1 MTNSG
6 NPLITNFFKCQ
17 KLKKKVIIKYIFSD
31 FAMEEEKPNFR
42 YIKFFDD
49 VRSKDV
55 GIVGGKNSSLGELLS
70 FGIPVPLGFAVTAAA
85 YDYIL
90 ETNYFRIKN
99 EEISLKNYIKRDI
112 DRITEELKN
121 EDIKSIQKVDKFC
134 ADIRYV
140 IEQAKIPDSLADEII
155 EAYHILV
162 DRIGNES
169 TFAIRSSAT
178 AEDLPDASF
187 AGQQDTHLNISGE
200 NQILEY
206 ILKDMASIF
215 TTRATMYRERA
226 NFDHFTVKLSVG
238 VQEIAGGLKGVKSSG
253 VMFTEDPDSGNPNVV
268 VIRGTWGLGELIVQ
282 GVEKGDEFIVFKH
295 GPKLQIISREL
306 VKKEQMMI
314 FDTEKGGTIT
324 LPVELERQKQ
334 FCLSEDDVRV
344 LAEYAIKIRKHYGR
358 PMDIEWALGNDGKIY
373 IVQARPETV
382 HSQKGDTEEIYYL
395 LEDPLKLISD
405 GLLVEN
411 TGTAIGRRIGYGK
424 IKVIESINDAHL
436 LEEGDILVTEET
448 NPDWTSYMQNL
459 GGVITEKG
467 GPTCHAAIVSRE
479 LNIASIVG
487 ADDIIE
493 KIKEKQ
499 RDGLENVTI
508 DCSEGQP
515 RIWLKEVEYDF
526 DSIEFAQLPITKT
539 QVLVNLGIPKG
550 ALSSGKYP
558 DGTGLA
564 RLEFIINDEIRIH
577 PNALIEFD
585 SLVMRHGVLLEHRK
599 KIENIK
605 KSDLYH
611 KDPFNREILKLKSTL
626 DAIRE
631 ITEGYE
637 DKEDFYVEKLAEGIA
652 TIAAGVWKVLP
663 NESLAECVVRLSD
676 FKTNEYANLIG
687 GWIYEGE
694 ENNPMLG
701 FRGCSRYVHEDFQEA
716 FILELKA
723 IKKAREWGLI
733 NIIPMLPFCRSS
745 VECKRIVEIME
756 SEGLARGQDGLKV
769 YVMAEIPSNIICAD
783 LFCKYVDGF
792 SIGSN
797 DLTML
802 TYGVDRDEA
811 KLIPIANKFK
821 YNTNSEAL
829 RRSLSHLIKTAH
841 EHGKKVGICGQAPSD
856 DPDFLRFLVREGI
869 DSISLNFDT
878 FARGRINTWRTEII
892 ENKLPKENRANTY
905 LFLDKCDKLIENIR
919 IPRGKLRNMVRKQ
932 RKEIEPALKEIT
944 DKFNN
949 IFSEISEISYNF
961 VKDLNQAGSSGFKE
975 IYDRYHNQLL
985 TFEEEI
991 PKLTKNIREFG
1002 IF

>member
-1 MTNSG
+1 MN
-6 NPLITNFFKCQ
+6 
-17 KLKKKVIIKYIFSD
+17 
-31 FAMEEEKPNFR
+31 EEKPRFR

-49 VRSKDV
+49 VRANDV
-55 GIVGGKNSSLGELLS
+55 EIVGGKNASLGELLS
-70 FGIPVPLGFAVTAAA
+70 FGIPVPLGFAVTADA

-99 EEISLKNYIKRDI
+99 EEITLRNYIKRDI
-112 DRITEELKN
+112 NKIEEELKK

-162 DRIGNES
+162 GRIGSET

-226 NFDHFTVKLSVG
+226 GFDHFTVKLSVG

-282 GVEKGDEFIVFKH
+282 GAEKGDEFIVFKH

-314 FDTEKGGTIT
+314 FDTEKGGTVT

-334 FCLSEDDVRV
+334 FCLSEDNVRI
-344 LAEYAIKIRKHYGR
+344 LTEYAIKIREHYGR

-382 HSQKGDTEEIYYL
+382 HSQKGDKEDIFYL
-395 LEDPLKLISD
+395 LEDPVKLIND
-405 GLLVEN
+405 GLLVVN
-411 TGTAIGRRIGYGK
+411 NGTAIGRRIGYGK
-424 IKVIESINDAHL
+424 IKIIESINDAHL
-436 LEEGDILVTEET
+436 LEEGDILITKET

-479 LNIASIVG
+479 LNIASVVG
-487 ADDIIE
+487 ADNIIE

-499 RDGLENVTI
+499 RDGLESITI
-508 DCSEGQP
+508 DCSEGEP
-515 RIWLKEVEYDF
+515 RLWLKDVEYDF
-526 DSIEFAQLPITKT
+526 DSIEFAQLPSTKT

-577 PNALIEFD
+577 PNALIAFD
-585 SLVMRHGVLLEHRK
+585 SLVMRYGVLLEHRK

-611 KDPFNREILKLKSTL
+611 KDPFNKEILKLKETL
-626 DAIRE
+626 DVIRE
-631 ITEGYE
+631 ITAGYE
-637 DKEDFYVEKLAEGIA
+637 DKEEFYIEKLAEGIA
-652 TIAAGVWKVLP
+652 TIAAGVWKTLP
-663 NESLAECVVRLSD
+663 NGELAECVVRLSD

-701 FRGCSRYVHEDFQEA
+701 FRGCSRYVHEEFREA

-733 NIIPMLPFCRSS
+733 NIIPMLPFCRSP
-745 VECKRIVEIME
+745 EEAKKIIEIME
-756 SEGLARGQDGLKV
+756 NEGLVRGQGGLKV

-783 LFCKYVDGF
+783 IFCEYFDGF

-797 DLTML
+797 DLTQL
-802 TYGVDRDEA
+802 TYGVGRDNE
-811 KLIPIANKFK
+811 KMIPLMNDYD
-821 YNTNSEAL
+821 YNTNSESI
-829 RRSLSHLIKTAH
+829 RRSVSHLIKTAH
-841 EHGKKVGICGQAPSD
+841 ERNRKVGICGQAPSD
-856 DPDFLRFLVREGI
+856 DPEFLRFLVREGI

-892 ENKLPKENRANTY
+892 ETNLPEENRANTY
-905 LFLDKCDKLIENIR
+905 LFLDKCDKLIDNIR
-919 IPRGKLRNMVRKQ
+919 IPRGKLRNMKRKQ
-932 RKEIEPALKEIT
+932 RKKVESKLIEIT

-949 IFSEISEISYNF
+949 VFTEISEISNSF
-961 VKDLNQAGSSGFKE
+961 VEELNQAGSVAFTE
-975 IYDRYHNQLL
+975 IYDRYHNQLK

-991 PKLTKNIREFG
+991 PKLTKKIREFG

>member
-1 MTNSG
+1 M
-6 NPLITNFFKCQ
+6 K
-17 KLKKKVIIKYIFSD
+17 
-31 FAMEEEKPNFR
+31 EEKPSFR

-49 VRSKDV
+49 VRANDV
-55 GIVGGKNSSLGELLS
+55 DIVGGKNASLGELLS
-70 FGIPVPLGFAVTAAA
+70 FGIPVPLGFAVTADA

-90 ETNYFRIKN
+90 EANYFRIKN
-99 EEISLKNYIKRDI
+99 EEISLKNYIERDI
-112 DRITEELKN
+112 NKIAEELKK

-162 DRIGNES
+162 SRIGSET

-226 NFDHFTVKLSVG
+226 GFDHFTVKLSVG

-282 GVEKGDEFIVFKH
+282 GVEAGDEFIVFKH
-295 GPKLQIISREL
+295 APKLKVISRTL

-324 LPVELERQKQ
+324 LPVEEERQKQ
-334 FCLSEDDVRV
+334 FCLSEDEIKV
-344 LAEYAIKIRKHYGR
+344 LTDYAIKIREHYDR

-395 LEDPLKLISD
+395 LEDPLTLINK
-405 GLLVEN
+405 GLLVDN
-411 TGTAIGRRIGYGK
+411 KGTAIGRRIGYGK
-424 IKVIESINDAHL
+424 IKVIESIDNAHL

-459 GGVITEKG
+459 GGVITERG

-487 ADDIIE
+487 AENIVAT
-493 KIKEKQ
+493 IKDKQ
-499 RDGLENVTI
+499 RDGLDSVTI
-508 DCSEGQP
+508 DCSEGEP
-515 RIWLKEVEYDF
+515 RIWLKNVEYDY
-526 DSIEFAQLPITKT
+526 DSIEFAQLPTTKT

-577 PNALIEFD
+577 PNALIAFD
-585 SLVMRHGVLLEHRK
+585 SLVMRYGVLIEHRK

-611 KDPFNREILKLKSTL
+611 KDPFNKEILKLKKTL

-631 ITEGYE
+631 ITGGYE

-652 TIAAGVWKVLP
+652 TIAAGVWKTLP
-663 NESLAECVVRLSD
+663 NGTLAECVVRLSD

-701 FRGCSRYVHEDFQEA
+701 FRGCSRYVHEEFQEA

-723 IKKAREWGLI
+723 IKKAREWGLT
-733 NIIPMLPFCRSS
+733 NIIPMLPFCRSP
-745 VECKRIVEIME
+745 EEAKKIIEIMK
-756 SEGLARGQDGLKV
+756 SEGLVRGKDGLKV

-783 LFCKYVDGF
+783 LFCDYFDGF

-797 DLTML
+797 DLTQL
-802 TYGVDRDEA
+802 TYGVGRDNE
-811 KLIPIANKFK
+811 KMIP
-821 YNTNSEAL
+821 L
-829 RRSLSHLIKTAH
+829 
-841 EHGKKVGICGQAPSD
+841 Q
-856 DPDFLRFLVREGI
+856 
-869 DSISLNFDT
+869 
-878 FARGRINTWRTEII
+878 
-892 ENKLPKENRANTY
+892 
-905 LFLDKCDKLIENIR
+905 
-919 IPRGKLRNMVRKQ
+919 
-932 RKEIEPALKEIT
+932 
-944 DKFNN
+944 
-949 IFSEISEISYNF
+949 
-961 VKDLNQAGSSGFKE
+961 
-975 IYDRYHNQLL
+975 
-985 TFEEEI
+985 
-991 PKLTKNIREFG
+991 
-1002 IF
+1002 

>member
-1 MTNSG
+1 MDKG
-6 NPLITNFFKCQ
+6 
-17 KLKKKVIIKYIFSD
+17 KKS
-31 FAMEEEKPNFR
+31 FR

-49 VRSKDV
+49 VGSNDV
-55 GIVGGKNSSLGELLS
+55 AIVGGKNASLGELLS
-70 FGIPVPLGFAVTAAA
+70 FGIPVPLGFAVTADA

-90 ETNYFRIKN
+90 DTNYFRIKD
-99 EEISLKNYIKRDI
+99 EEITLKNYIKRAI
-112 DRITEELKN
+112 NKIAEELKK
-121 EDIKSIQKVDKFC
+121 EDIKSIQQVDKFC
-134 ADIRYV
+134 TDIRYV

-162 DRIGNES
+162 DRIGSET

-200 NQILEY
+200 TKILEY

-215 TTRATMYRERA
+215 TTRATMYRQRA
-226 NFDHFTVKLSVG
+226 GFDHFTVKLSVG

-282 GVEKGDEFIVFKH
+282 GIEAGDEFIVFKH
-295 GPKLQIISREL
+295 GPKLQAISRIL
-306 VKKEQMMI
+306 AKKEQIMI
-314 FDTEKGGTIT
+314 FDIEKGGTIT
-324 LPVELERQKQ
+324 LPIEQERQNQ
-334 FCLSEDDVRV
+334 FCLSEDEVII
-344 LAEYAIKIRKHYGR
+344 LAEYAIKIREHYDR
-358 PMDIEWALGNDGKIY
+358 PMDIEWALGQDDKVY

-395 LEDPLKLISD
+395 LEDPITLTNK
-405 GLLVEN
+405 GFLVEN
-411 TGTAIGRRIGYGK
+411 KGTAIGRRIGYGK

-459 GGVITEKG
+459 GGVITERG

-487 ADDIIE
+487 AEDIIG
-493 KIKEKQ
+493 IMKEKQ
-499 RDGLENVTI
+499 RDGLESVTI
-508 DCSEGQP
+508 DCSEGEP
-515 RIWLKEVEYDF
+515 RIWLKNVEYDY
-526 DSIEFAQLPITKT
+526 DSIEFAQLPTTKT

-585 SLVMRHGVLLEHRK
+585 SLVMRYGVLLDHRK

-611 KDPFNREILKLKSTL
+611 KDPFNREIVKLKETL
-626 DAIRE
+626 DVIRE
-631 ITEGYE
+631 ITAGYE
-637 DKEDFYVEKLAEGIA
+637 DKEEFYVEKLAEGIA
-652 TIAAGVWKVLP
+652 TIAAGVWKILP
-663 NESLAECVVRLSD
+663 NGELAECVVRLSD

-701 FRGCSRYVHEDFQEA
+701 FRGCSRYVHEEFQEA

-723 IKKAREWGLI
+723 IKKAREWGLV
-733 NIIPMLPFCRSS
+733 NIIPMLPFCRSP
-745 VECKRIVEIME
+745 EEAKKIIEIME
-756 SEGLARGQDGLKV
+756 SKGLVRGQDGLKV

-783 LFCKYVDGF
+783 LFCEYFDGF

-797 DLTML
+797 DLTQL
-802 TYGVDRDEA
+802 TYGVGRDNE
-811 KLIPIANKFK
+811 KMIPLMNNYD
-821 YNTNSEAL
+821 YNTNSESI
-829 RRSLSHLIKTAH
+829 RRSVSHLIKTAH
-841 EHGKKVGICGQAPSD
+841 ERNKKVGICGQAPSD
-856 DPDFLRFLVREGI
+856 DPEFLRFLVREGI

-892 ENKLPKENRANTY
+892 ETKLSEENKANTY
-905 LFLDKCDKLIENIR
+905 LFLDKCDKLIESIR

-932 RKEIEPALKEIT
+932 RKKVKPKLIEIT

-949 IFSEISEISYNF
+949 VFSEISEISYNF
-961 VKDLNQAGSSGFKE
+961 VKDVNQAGSLEFGE
-975 IYDRYHNQLL
+975 IYDRYYNQLNM
-985 TFEEEI
+985 FEGEI
-991 PKLTKNIREFG
+991 PKLTKKIREFG